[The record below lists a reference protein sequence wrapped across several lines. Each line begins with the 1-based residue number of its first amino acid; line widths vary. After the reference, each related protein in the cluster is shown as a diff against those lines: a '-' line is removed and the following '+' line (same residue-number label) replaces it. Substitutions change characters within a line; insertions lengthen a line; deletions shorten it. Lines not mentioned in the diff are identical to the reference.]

1 MRVDFYLENEKEETK
16 LKNLLN
22 LKNEK
27 ASLREEIALTQ
38 KDLDFEEERN
48 FKINKRF
55 FKINSVILLLTN
67 FSIVILKK

>member
-1 MRVDFYLENEKEETK
+1 MRVDFYLESEKEETK

-55 FKINSVILLLTN
+55 FKINNV
-67 FSIVILKK
+67 FFFFFCSIMI

>member
-1 MRVDFYLENEKEETK
+1 MRVDFYLESEKEETK

-55 FKINSVILLLTN
+55 FKINNV
-67 FSIVILKK
+67 FFFFF

>member
-1 MRVDFYLENEKEETK
+1 MRVDFYLESEKEETK

-55 FKINSVILLLTN
+55 FKINSVILLTN